1 MKPKIIM
8 TLRFAI
14 VAVLG
19 FVACRE
25 EKITA
30 PATQVLLSGPSVFVP
45 VGLLKSPQGIAVDGS
60 GNVWVADTRNNKLR
74 RFSPAGTQTDSMS
87 YPNQIQK
94 VAVDKRSGDL
104 LAIHNGTVVDR
115 IVAQTKTVIA
125 SFPLNPFNGDASAV
139 FDANS
144 GTTRSISA
152 TVIRLGDVD
161 ISPIGDVYVS
171 AYGSPENF
179 VLKVSNGNITVIA
192 SSSLAPSTV
201 GEVGPRFLAVDAFGT
216 IFTSFTFLA
225 TSSQSVVRMYS
236 INPGNVTQSK
246 VMNEP
251 VVSGAARGATIDAA
265 GNVYIADPLT
275 QDMTIVSSN
284 SEKTT
289 AVYRIPDTNGLVMTP
304 QDVAVA
310 ANGTVYV
317 VVTDR
322 SGSEAGAVLKYTPR

>member
-1 MKPKIIM
+1 MN
-8 TLRFAI
+8 LRFAI

-19 FVACRE
+19 FAACRE

-30 PATQVLLSGPSVFVP
+30 PAAQVLLSGPTVFVP
-45 VGLLKSPQGIAVDGS
+45 VGLLRSPQGIAVDGS
-60 GNVWVADTRNNKLR
+60 GNVWVADTKNNKLR
-74 RFSPAGTQTDSMS
+74 RFSPGGTQTDSMS

-104 LAIHNGTVVDR
+104 LVIHNSTIVDR
-115 IVAQTKTVIA
+115 IVAQTKTVTA
-125 SFPLNPFNGDASAV
+125 SFPLNPFSGDASAV

-161 ISPIGDVYVS
+161 VSPIGDIYVS

-179 VLKVSNGNITVIA
+179 VLKLSNGNVTVIA
-192 SSSLAPSTV
+192 SSSLAPTGV
-201 GEVGPRFLAVDAFGT
+201 DQAGPRFLAADAFGT
-216 IFTSFTFLA
+216 VYTSFTFLA
-225 TSSQSVVRMYS
+225 TSSQNVVRMYS
-236 INPGNVTQSK
+236 ITPGNLSQSK
-246 VMNEP
+246 MLTEP
-251 VVSGAARGATIDAA
+251 VVSGAARGGTIDAA
-265 GNVYIADPLT
+265 GNVYTADPLT
-275 QDMTIVSSN
+275 QDLTVVSSN

-289 AVYRIPDTNGLVMTP
+289 AVYRIPDTNGLSVAP
-304 QDVAVA
+304 QDVAVT

>member
-1 MKPKIIM
+1 MRIIDIA
-8 TLRFAI
+8 LRFAI

-19 FVACRE
+19 LVACRD
-25 EKITA
+25 EKVTA
-30 PATQVLLSGPSVFVP
+30 PAAQVFLSGPTIFVP

-74 RFSPAGTQTDSMS
+74 RFSPSGAQTDSMS
-87 YPNQIQK
+87 YPHQIQK
-94 VAVDKRSGDL
+94 VAVEKQSGNL

-115 IVAQTKTVIA
+115 IVPQSKTVIA
-125 SFPLNPFNGDASAV
+125 SFPLSPFSGDASAV

-144 GTTRSISA
+144 GTTRSVLA

-161 ISPIGDVYVS
+161 VSPIGDVYVS

-179 VLKVSNGNITVIA
+179 VLKLSNGNITVIA
-192 SSSLAPSTV
+192 SSSLAPNGV
-201 GEVGPRFLAVDAFGT
+201 GETGPRFLAVDAFGT
-216 IFTSFTFLA
+216 IFTSFTFLG
-225 TSSQSVVRMYS
+225 TSSQNVARMYS
-236 INPGNVTQSK
+236 INPGNVSQSK
-246 VMNEP
+246 VLTEP

-275 QDMTIVSSN
+275 QDLTIVSSN

-289 AVYRIPDTNGLVMTP
+289 AVYRIPDTNGFAMTP

-310 ANGTVYV
+310 ANGGVYV

-322 SGSEAGAVLKYTPR
+322 SGSDAGAVLKYTPR